1 MKQINTSEI
10 YKQITNAPEVTAA
23 EQRLANVRNRLKAVE
38 AEIERLQNQI
48 DTSRTRETNEL
59 ASAMLHGGDDSD
71 DFATL
76 ETELTKLR
84 EQAVLLQKAAKL
96 GENEYDFARRSKAG
110 EVLQGLQPELKA
122 RQAALIGKYA
132 DVAIATREYKDL
144 LSSLS
149 SVGIAASP
157 DHIFSG
163 SLDNATYHNSS
174 FFTWCDSLIARGLL
188 AKADIPE
195 SLRKFWGMA

>member
-1 MKQINTSEI
+1 MKKIDTSEI

-38 AEIERLQNQI
+38 AEIERLQNQV
-48 DTSRTRETNEL
+48 DTSRNLESNEL

-96 GENEYDFARRSKAG
+96 GENEYDFARRSKAA

-122 RQAALIGKYA
+122 RQATLIGKYA
-132 DVAIATREYKDL
+132 DVAIECQQYKGLL
-144 LSSLS
+144 LSLRAAGIDASLDHVFPGSLS
-149 SVGIAASP
+149 N
-157 DHIFSG
+157 G
-163 SLDNATYHNSS
+163 SDFNSS
-174 FFTWCDSLIARGLL
+174 LFTWCASLIERGLL
-188 AKADIPE
+188 AKIDIPE
-195 SLRKFWGMA
+195 SLRKFWEMV

>member
-10 YKQITNAPEVTAA
+10 YKQITGSPEVTAA
-23 EQRLANVRNRLKAVE
+23 AQRLANVRGRLKAVE
-38 AEIERLQNQI
+38 SEIERLQNQV

-59 ASAMLHGGDDSD
+59 AAAMLHGGNASD
-71 DFATL
+71 DFDSI

-96 GENEYDFARRSKAG
+96 GQQEYDYAKSTKAG

-132 DVAIATREYKDL
+132 ECAQ
-144 LSSLS
+144 
-149 SVGIAASP
+149 
-157 DHIFSG
+157 
-163 SLDNATYHNSS
+163 
-174 FFTWCDSLIARGLL
+174 SLIH
-188 AKADIPE
+188 I
-195 SLRKFWGMA
+195 